1 MGPELKSKVNR
12 AGHSTIT
19 WTIWW
24 IHHCSVLFFP
34 SGKQKFQSR
43 STPCSASLT
52 VIIVTRARTFHSWGF
67 SFTLSV
73 MLLIGSDLQNILQT
87 TGSSSLKPAVVY
99 FDLASKENQRSPFT
113 RPGIDKGVILL
124 KANTN
129 NEALSQFF
137 LRHSSEIMTECLF
150 IPSEIRHQARNHG
163 QSILFKNKICQVL
176 QSEKTCE
183 SREIAQDEIAWFAR
197 DPPWGF
203 TRLFIVARFV
213 FWNVLLLIKL
223 VTANLRLFSFKV
235 KCAVINI
242 KRLHRKNRR
251 LVVCRLSSQL
261 LIDVF
266 FFFLSK
272 PF

>member
-1 MGPELKSKVNR
+1 
-12 AGHSTIT
+12 
-19 WTIWW
+19 
-24 IHHCSVLFFP
+24 
-34 SGKQKFQSR
+34 
-43 STPCSASLT
+43 
-52 VIIVTRARTFHSWGF
+52 
-67 SFTLSV
+67 
-73 MLLIGSDLQNILQT
+73 
-87 TGSSSLKPAVVY
+87 
-99 FDLASKENQRSPFT
+99 
-113 RPGIDKGVILL
+113 
-124 KANTN
+124 
-129 NEALSQFF
+129 
-137 LRHSSEIMTECLF
+137 MTECLF
-150 IPSEIRHQARNHG
+150 IPSEIRHQAINHG
-163 QSILFKNKICQVL
+163 QRILFKNKICQVL

-197 DPPWGF
+197 DPPWSF

-266 FFFLSK
+266 FFSCLNLFNFCDDQRSCLRLKS
-272 PF
+272 FFF